1 MICSKMEIK
10 TPIPALIYSFLFI
23 GLALLISI
31 PIQLNKSTTIHPEKA
46 AQVDSMIV
54 FSVKPSDKM
63 LIALWDS
70 DLKSYVFMKYRAD
83 SIAKGIGTTLI
94 HRDDR

>member
-1 MICSKMEIK
+1 MICSKMVIK
-10 TPIPALIYSFLFI
+10 TLGPALTVSFLLI
-23 GLALLISI
+23 GLAILLYK
-31 PIQLNKSTTIHPEKA
+31 PIQPFKSPAIQLENTAPA
-46 AQVDSMIV
+46 DSMIV
-54 FSVKPSDKM
+54 FRVKPSDKM

>member
-1 MICSKMEIK
+1 MRKPEPL
-10 TPIPALIYSFLFI
+10 TPTLLAIAFI
-23 GLALLISI
+23 AIILLLIAVYTDKD
-31 PIQLNKSTTIHPEKA
+31 IQKKTIESKPP
-46 AQVDSMIV
+46 VDSMIV

-70 DLKSYVFMKYRAD
+70 DLKSFVFMKYRAD

-94 HRDDR
+94 HRDDQ